1 MEGPFG
7 AGAPAGYAA
16 VSSLE
21 TRRNL
26 LLVLLDASV
35 WATWSAVCGYVA
47 HRIAPSR
54 LTRDRGLLRIRS
66 FESGGRFYERWLR
79 IKRWKDLVPDAG
91 ALFRGGVSKRRVGAA
106 DRASL
111 ERFAVETRRAELTH
125 WFILAASPWFFLWN
139 PWWLGLAMLGYGIVA
154 NVPCLAIQRY
164 NRARLL
170 RMIPRPSQARAG

>member
-1 MEGPFG
+1 M
-7 AGAPAGYAA
+7 
-16 VSSLE
+16 SSLA

-26 LLVLLDASV
+26 VLVLIDAGV

-47 HRIAPSR
+47 HRVPSPR
-54 LTRDRGLLRIRS
+54 LSRDRGLFRIRG
-66 FESGGRFYERWLR
+66 FETGGRFYEQWVR
-79 IKRWKDLVPDAG
+79 IKRWKDRLPEAG
-91 ALFRGGVSKRRVGAA
+91 ALFRGGVSKRHVGSA

-125 WFILAASPWFFLWN
+125 WLILAASPWFFLWN

-170 RMIPRPSQARAG
+170 RMIPRPSQARTG